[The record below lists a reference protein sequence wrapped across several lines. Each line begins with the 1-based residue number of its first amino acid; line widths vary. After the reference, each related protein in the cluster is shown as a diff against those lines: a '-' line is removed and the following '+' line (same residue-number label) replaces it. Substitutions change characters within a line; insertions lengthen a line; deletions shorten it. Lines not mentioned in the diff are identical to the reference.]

1 MKQSEKPGKSQKN
14 SALRSQFSQLVWT
27 TPKNNWLCFTRMVFG
42 DWLHRFVGQAH
53 SPQCWYEAKPCGS
66 TTKKKLKECHG
77 MPRVLL
83 QNFPQ
88 SFRMSAQSWSL
99 VSHLSFLGWFS
110 LHFPS
115 RQVAQK
121 QPKVNSDLLGPAPR
135 FLSNMKTVT
144 LAASGSVWSEK
155 KNFWRP
161 NMIWLVVYLPLWKI
175 WVSWDV
181 YSQYMENNPNVPYCK
196 DNWKH
201 SHFAKQSWTCGTNKC
216 CHDFTRTVRYKQML
230 PWFYKNCT
238 EHVYNSKA
246 ASMPCLLILL

>member
-1 MKQSEKPGKSQKN
+1 MG
-14 SALRSQFSQLVWT
+14 
-27 TPKNNWLCFTRMVFG
+27 
-42 DWLHRFVGQAH
+42 
-53 SPQCWYEAKPCGS
+53 
-66 TTKKKLKECHG
+66 CHG
-77 MPRVLL
+77 FYFRISRN
-83 QNFPQ
+83 Q
-88 SFRMSAQSWSL
+88 RMSAQSWSL

-181 YSQYMENNPNVPYCK
+181 YSQYMENNPNVPNHQSVMEDNWRSYCK
-196 DNWKH
+196 DNWRH
-201 SHFAKQSWTCGTNKC
+201 SHFTNS
-216 CHDFTRTVRYKQML
+216 L
-230 PWFYKNCT
+230 
-238 EHVYNSKA
+238 EHVVQTNA
-246 ASMPCLLILL
+246 AMILQELYGTCIQF